1 MSGQSAFSRQRS
13 VVCAVALLAVLGGV
27 TRGGAQEIRFESAL
41 PRTLVFIP
49 EEGGAGT
56 ASREVSNFLLDA
68 GFPLVDPALAHTAAQ
83 RDLVRA
89 AMAGDEGAA
98 VQLGRDFGAH
108 VLILGSAD
116 WGTRPDP
123 VSGTLVTGTSE
134 VSLRALRLDEGR
146 VVATGRTTGRQ
157 LEATDQAARSGAIRE
172 AVTELVSST
181 EFLGAIANNWE
192 EKGWSGRG
200 YFRPDPGSVEAAMA
214 TESAAGPRLAILDT
228 RVAPAADAPAGS
240 RGIGVVRRSDRERS
254 LSNPIEVEGVVVGAD
269 VAVEVEGEPA
279 RLERLSAAEAQRLGI
294 TTGPA
299 SRFVARTV
307 LPASRD
313 SVRVVARDGDGRTTT
328 VVAAPRI
335 DKRWAVV
342 IGIGEYRDAGIA
354 DLEYA
359 AADARAIHEFL
370 RSEAAGPFEEENI
383 LLLTDAQATG
393 QAMREALFVF
403 LQQADWDDLVFIY
416 FAGHG
421 APDPSRPDNLYLLPA
436 DADVNALASTG
447 FPMWDVK
454 TALRRQISA
463 ERVIVVAD
471 ACHSAGTSE
480 GAEGANPI
488 GGSFADL
495 FTPSRRLTLT
505 AADVNE
511 LSFEDPKWGGGHGAF
526 THFILE
532 GLRGRADANADGIV
546 TFVEVAGFVKEQ
558 VAGATGGQ
566 QNPQFGGLGDVPL
579 AVSAIPVSGNN

>member
-1 MSGQSAFSRQRS
+1 MMKRKAKGTTGGGSMGLGL
-13 VVCAVALLAVLGGV
+13 LLAAAAVWLAAPV
-27 TRGGAQEIRFESAL
+27 DAQEIRFDSHL
-41 PRTLVFIP
+41 PRTLVIIP

-56 ASREVSNFLLDA
+56 ASREVSAFLLEA

-83 RDLVRA
+83 RELVQA
-89 AMAGDEGAA
+89 ALAGDEGAA

-108 VLILGSAD
+108 VLILGEAD

-123 VSGTLVTGTSE
+123 VTGTLVTGTSE

-146 VVATGRTTGRQ
+146 VVATGRSTGRK

-172 AVTELVSST
+172 AVMELVEDT
-181 EFLGAIANNWE
+181 EFMGSIANNWE

-200 YFRPDPGSVEAAMA
+200 YFRPDPGSVEAAMSDG
-214 TESAAGPRLAILDT
+214 SAAGPRLAILET
-228 RVAPAADAPAGS
+228 RVAPPAEAGSGS
-240 RGIGVVRRSDRERS
+240 RGIGVVKRSDRERA
-254 LSNPIEVEGVVVGAD
+254 LANPIEVEGVVIGAD

-307 LPASRD
+307 LPGTRD
-313 SVRVVARDGDGRTTT
+313 SVRVVARDGNGRSTT

-335 DKRWAVV
+335 DRRWAVV
-342 IGIGEYRDAGIA
+342 IGIGEYRDPLIA
-354 DLEYA
+354 DLDYA
-359 AADARAIHEFL
+359 ANDARAIHEFL
-370 RSEAAGPFEEENI
+370 RSDAAGPFEEENI

-480 GAEGANPI
+480 GAEGSNPI
-488 GGSFADL
+488 GASFADL
-495 FTPSRRLTLT
+495 FSPSRRLTLT
-505 AADVNE
+505 AADMNE
-511 LSFEDPKWGGGHGAF
+511 LSYEDTKWGGGHGIF

-532 GLRGRADANADGIV
+532 GLKGSADGNGDGIV
-546 TFVEVAGFVKEQ
+546 TFVEVAGFVKER
-558 VAGATGGQ
+558 VSGETSGM
-566 QNPQFGGLGDVPL
+566 QNPQFSGLGDVPL
-579 AVSAIPVSGNN
+579 AVAGGGR